1 MSRPDPRATV
11 RARLADEI
19 GTVVKEAPTRVALVY
34 PSPYAAA
41 MSSLGFQQIY
51 RLLNERADVVAER
64 AFLPDDD
71 SASGGAPLATYE
83 TGRAVADFPIVA
95 LSVAFELELAG
106 VIGVLDA
113 ARLPALARERGD
125 QHPLVIAGGPLT
137 FSNPWP
143 LAPFVDALVIGEAD
157 ELVHAVI
164 DTIRDAA
171 TRRAARERLAALP
184 SVYVPG
190 ISGEALPPVAKADD
204 TRLPA
209 RAAIR
214 TPHTELRSM
223 FLIEAERGCSRGC
236 TYCVMRRTTNGGMRV
251 VPIETI
257 LGHVPADATRV
268 GLVGAAV
275 SDHPRIVP
283 LLDALS
289 ERGISVGLS
298 SLRPDRLT
306 EPLVAAL
313 ARAGHQTLT
322 TAMDGASER
331 LMASIQ
337 RGAKVRHLER
347 AAELAR
353 QHRLKRLKLYLMVGL
368 PDETDADIDEL
379 GALAQR
385 LSRVI
390 PLSFGVAPF
399 VSKRNTPLAGQP
411 FAGIDL
417 VEKRLARLRKALKG
431 RAELRPISARW
442 AWVEHRLA
450 QGGPEAGLAV
460 LEAVRRG
467 GKFAHYRD
475 ALGDLAER

>member
-1 MSRPDPRATV
+1 MTRPDPRAIV
-11 RARLADEI
+11 RARLADET
-19 GTVVKEAPTRVALVY
+19 GTIVKEAQTRVALVY
-34 PSPYAAA
+34 PSPYATA

-51 RLLNERADVVAER
+51 RLLNQRADVVAER
-64 AFLPDDD
+64 AFLPDAD
-71 SASGGAPLATYE
+71 SSAGDAQLATYE

-95 LSVAFELELAG
+95 LSVAFELEVAG
-106 VIGVLDA
+106 VIRVLEA
-113 ARLPALARERGD
+113 ARLPALTVDRTD
-125 QHPLVIAGGPLT
+125 HHPLVIAGGPLT

-143 LAPFVDALVIGEAD
+143 LTPFVDALVLGEAD
-157 ELVHAVI
+157 ELIHVVI
-164 DTIRDAA
+164 DTIAA
-171 TRRAARERLAALP
+171 APTKRAARERLAALP
-184 SVYVPG
+184 SVHVPG
-190 ISGEALPPVAKADD
+190 ISGDSLPPVAKAEDA
-204 TRLPA
+204 RLPA
-209 RAAIR
+209 YAAIR
-214 TPHTELRSM
+214 TPNTELRSM

-236 TYCVMRRTTNGGMRV
+236 TYCVMRRSTNGGMRL

-257 LGHVPADATRV
+257 LSHVPEDAKRV

-275 SDHPRIVP
+275 SDHPRIVT
-283 LLDALS
+283 LLDALCA
-289 ERGISVGLS
+289 RGIGVGLS

-379 GALAQR
+379 AALAR
-385 LSRVI
+385 KLSKVI

-399 VSKRNTPLAGQP
+399 VAKRNTPLDGQP
-411 FAGIDL
+411 FAGIDV
-417 VEKRLARLRKALKG
+417 VEARLARLRSALKG

-450 QGGPEAGLAV
+450 QGGPAAGLAV

-467 GKFAHYRD
+467 GKFSHYRE
-475 ALGDLAER
+475 ALAAIGT

>member
-1 MSRPDPRATV
+1 MTRPDPRAIV

-19 GTVVKEAPTRVALVY
+19 GTMVKEAPTRVALVY
-34 PSPYAAA
+34 PSPYATA

-51 RLLNERADVVAER
+51 RLLNERPDVVAER

-71 SASGGAPLATYE
+71 APLGEAPLATYE
-83 TGRAVADFPIVA
+83 SGRGVGDFPIVA

-106 VIGVLDA
+106 VIGVLHA
-113 ARLPALARERGD
+113 ARLPALASERGD
-125 QHPLVIAGGPLT
+125 HHPVVIAGGPLT

-143 LAPFVDALVIGEAD
+143 LTPFVDALVIGEAD
-157 ELVHAVI
+157 DLVHLVI
-164 DTIRDAA
+164 DTIRDAPSK
-171 TRRAARERLAALP
+171 RAARERLAALP

-190 ISGEALPPVAKADD
+190 ISGDVLPPVAKADD
-204 TRLPA
+204 ARLPA

-214 TPHTELRSM
+214 TPNTELRSM

-236 TYCVMRRTTNGGMRV
+236 TYCVMRRTTNGGMRI

-257 LGHVPADATRV
+257 LAQVPEDAARV

-289 ERGISVGLS
+289 ERGIGVGLS

-331 LMASIQ
+331 LMTAIQ
-337 RGAKVRHLER
+337 RGAKIRHIER

-379 GALAQR
+379 GALGQR

-399 VSKRNTPLAGQP
+399 VSKRNTPLDGQP
-411 FAGIDL
+411 FAGIDV
-417 VEKRLARLRKALKG
+417 VEARLKRLRRVLKG

-442 AWVEHRLA
+442 AWVEHRIA
-450 QGGPEAGLAV
+450 RGGPAAGLAV

-467 GKFAHYRD
+467 GRFSDYRD
-475 ALGDLAER
+475 ALGDHAG